1 MGWQFSVTPEEPLPV
16 LELELV
22 QARAELPAA
31 SEALLARLPAEA
43 LPLEAGSL
51 LLQPRATQQAAW
63 LP

>member
-22 QARAELPAA
+22 QAQAELPAA
-31 SEALLARLPAEA
+31 SEALLARLPAAA
-43 LPLEAGSL
+43 LPPEAGSL
-51 LLQPRATQQAAW
+51 LLQPRATQRAAW